1 MTLATIFLLAYFL
14 TPSAKPLPAAGPQ
27 LGASI
32 VLQNT
37 QDTQGQPAPTRSQG
51 ETKQNAAAAPAKPK
65 AGQET
70 TAAKPHRRRKK
81 KTATDCVTLPAP
93 NATATSTDATKKP
106 AMEGA
111 GAQTSTSDKTAKK
124 CPPETIV
131 VRHGGTT
138 DPSIQ
143 LAGGATGG
151 QAAQQKATAN
161 QMLASTEENLKK
173 LEGRQLS
180 ASDQATVTQIRQY
193 VEQSKTAITSN
204 DMERARTLAW
214 KAQTLSDD
222 LVNPKQ

>member
-1 MTLATIFLLAYFL
+1 MTLATIFLLGYFL
-14 TPSAKPLPAAGPQ
+14 TPSAKPLPTAGLQPS
-27 LGASI
+27 API
-32 VLQNT
+32 ILQNT
-37 QDTQGQPAPTRSQG
+37 QDAQGQPAPTQSQG
-51 ETKQNAAAAPAKPK
+51 EGKQNAAGAPAKPQ
-65 AGQET
+65 AGQQT

-81 KTATDCVTLPAP
+81 KTATDCATLPPP
-93 NATATSTDATKKP
+93 NSTTASTDAGKKP
-106 AMEGA
+106 AADGA
-111 GAQTSTSDKTAKK
+111 GAQTSANGKPAKN
-124 CPPETIV
+124 CPPATIV

-180 ASDQATVTQIRQY
+180 ASDQATVNQIRQF